1 MKINGFD
8 CGDCIGFAFDGC
20 HKLYLYKTQEAKK
33 ELDELGYEL
42 YSLSW
47 YIIKKYLDSCSLRF
61 IELYNNENDIVP
73 IVEQFC
79 ECVVFE
85 DVYDEDEDD
94 QPDLEEYTFKY
105 KGERETARWQGT
117 SYIVETQEV

>member
-33 ELDELGYEL
+33 KLDELEYQL
-42 YSLSW
+42 YSMDW
-47 YIIKKYLDSCSLRF
+47 AIIEKYLNSCGLRF
-61 IELYNNENDIVP
+61 IELYEGDGKFTSVVP
-73 IVEQFC
+73 QFC
-79 ECVVFE
+79 ERVVFE

-94 QPDLEEYTFKY
+94 RPELKEYTFKY
-105 KGERETARWQGT
+105 KGECKTAHWQGT
-117 SYIVETQEV
+117 SYIVETKEI